1 MLDTRARDLGFDIG
15 ECAETVTVPY
25 PAGHSHTFLP
35 TKGKLVI
42 IGATKNEDGTPM
54 DVDAIPYTSPFYVG
68 FARDGEV
75 HKLLDDLQR
84 GNPQR
89 LTVYG
94 ITNAT
99 FDEVQELK
107 RALVA
112 DHIRGDW
119 FSVWRPLI
127 DVIRILRG

>member
-1 MLDTRARDLGFDIG
+1 MFDSNARDIA
-15 ECAETVTVPY
+15 ECEGAATVTKLPFEA
-25 PAGHSHTFLP
+25 PGHKHNFTP
-35 TKGKLVI
+35 THGKLVI
-42 IGATKNEDGTPM
+42 IGPTKHEDGTPM

-68 FARDGEV
+68 FAKAGEV
-75 HKLLDDLQR
+75 HLLLDDLQR

-94 ITNAT
+94 FTSAT

-107 RALVA
+107 RALAA